1 MTRICQAM
9 MDIAATHFSEMQL
22 AEARC
27 PPVLQDGLKLAG
39 GGML

>member
-1 MTRICQAM
+1 MTHICRTII
-9 MDIAATHFSEMQL
+9 DVAATHCSRMQL